1 MSSKNYNKINK
12 STSQTKS
19 EKEGIVNRNF
29 YNQSLTSQHKIEN
42 EKKISGRNNNKIPL
56 SQKKSEKGNNKSN
69 SNISENSQ
77 NKSSSKNKNNISP
90 GSHNKSEKEI
100 VEYNESNVD
109 EIIQIINE
117 DATNEEG
124 VNEEEVEE
132 IGDNDEV
139 IYNEYTEGYQ
149 NILEENNDKDKKN
162 DKKKLENKIYKSE
175 NINENDTSKFQSKGF
190 ILILT
195 LTALNISVEKK
206 LPYNTINKI
215 PQSTQS
221 NKKSVSG
228 SNSIYFSQNSRKSK
242 VTNRSKVL
250 NSKNETYESF
260 KESFK
265 ENIEDNG

>member
-1 MSSKNYNKINK
+1 MSSKNYNKSNK

-29 YNQSLTSQHKIEN
+29 YNQSLTSQHKSEN
-42 EKKISGRNNNKIPL
+42 EKKISGSNNNKIPL
-56 SQKKSEKGNNKSN
+56 SQNKSEKGNNKSN

-77 NKSSSKNKNNISP
+77 NKSSSKSKNNISP

-109 EIIQIINE
+109 EIIKILNE

-124 VNEEEVEE
+124 VNKEEVEE
-132 IGDNDEV
+132 IEKDGDSNMATIERDE
-139 IYNEYTEGYQ
+139 TLGY
-149 NILEENNDKDKKN
+149 
-162 DKKKLENKIYKSE
+162 
-175 NINENDTSKFQSKGF
+175 NINENDTSKVQSKGF

-195 LTALNISVEKK
+195 LTALNISVENVTVKKK

-228 SNSIYFSQNSRKSK
+228 FNSIYFSQNSRKLK
-242 VTNRSKVL
+242 LTNSQ
-250 NSKNETYESF
+250 NETYESF